1 VFEVVEYR
9 INPYT
14 GRMNRAVLGKFKEEP
29 NAHSRWQ
36 QMKSLGL
43 NVGVEKR

>member
-1 VFEVVEYR
+1 MFEVVEYQ

-14 GRMNRAVLGKFKEEP
+14 GRMNRLVRGRFATEQS
-29 NAHSRWQ
+29 AHSRWQ
-36 QMKSLGL
+36 QMKMLGL